1 MIARILHKRAVVY
14 AAVKHRRV
22 AKYNTQTRSLEHLIN
37 ENCNPMVFKK
47 TFKIHYETF
56 DLLVQYLNEKP
67 SRQGIEHSALYHW
80 VESRRDDSMTLRTA
94 VACGVLYLF
103 GSGSLDEKAPTLG
116 MHKSTFDVAANRVI
130 AELVERS
137 NDVIYFPPKDE
148 QVFLESRNVR
158 RPFPGG
164 LFAIDG
170 TLCRCA
176 TKGRRND
183 FYCRKGYACIN
194 VQLVCDWNR
203 NLVHIDPN
211 YTGRTQD
218 NDMFMAS
225 PLQRLL
231 DGPNSPLRAGG
242 FILADEGYA
251 NCGSIMRP
259 FTDRDRDPGHQL
271 FNHFFKSARL
281 IVENAIGGWKKKCPL
296 LNVGLHKMDPED
308 LVCVVHASAVL
319 YQFCKRAE
327 EQLFRTVRT
336 SYLRQRFP
344 IPDFLVTAPDTIQK
358 RTRLVEYFNQQYP
371 RAYHS
376 MALLVENQ
384 ES

>member
-1 MIARILHKRAVVY
+1 MIARILHKRGVVY
-14 AAVKHRRV
+14 AAVNHRRV

-37 ENCNPMVFKK
+37 ENCNPMIFKK

-67 SRQGIEHSALYHW
+67 SREGIEHSALYHW
-80 VESRRDDSMTLRTA
+80 VESRREDSMTLRTA

-103 GSGSLDEKAPTLG
+103 GSGSLDEKAATLG

-137 NDVIYFPPKDE
+137 NEVIYFPPKDE

-176 TKGRRND
+176 EKGRRND

-194 VQLVCDWNR
+194 VQVVCDWNR

-225 PLQRLL
+225 PLRLT
-231 DGPNSPLRAGG
+231 NKQTNKR
-242 FILADEGYA
+242 
-251 NCGSIMRP
+251 
-259 FTDRDRDPGHQL
+259 
-271 FNHFFKSARL
+271 
-281 IVENAIGGWKKKCPL
+281 
-296 LNVGLHKMDPED
+296 
-308 LVCVVHASAVL
+308 VC
-319 YQFCKRAE
+319 
-327 EQLFRTVRT
+327 
-336 SYLRQRFP
+336 
-344 IPDFLVTAPDTIQK
+344 
-358 RTRLVEYFNQQYP
+358 
-371 RAYHS
+371 
-376 MALLVENQ
+376 
-384 ES
+384 